1 MPTVHKEVLVHVE
14 PDLVWDAVRDVGA
27 LHTRLVPGFVTHVEM
42 VAGVEPPV
50 RDVTFASG
58 MVLREHIVTLDD
70 TQRRLVWS
78 IESDQV
84 RHHNGAMQVFDAG
97 PGLTRVTWIADVLP
111 QAMADA
117 FSPLMGQGMEIM
129 KTHLE
134 GKT

>member
-1 MPTVHKEVLVHVE
+1 MPTVHKEILIQASPE
-14 PDLVWDAVRDVGA
+14 DVWSAVRDVGA

-42 VAGVEPPV
+42 VADASPPA
-50 RDVTFASG
+50 RMVTFASG
-58 MVLREHIVTLDD
+58 MILKEHIVSVDD

-78 IESDQV
+78 IESDNV

-117 FSPLMGQGMEIM
+117 FTPLMGQGMEIM
-129 KTHLE
+129 KAHLE
-134 GKT
+134 GEQ

>member
-1 MPTVHKEVLVHVE
+1 MPTVHKEILVKVSSAT
-14 PDLVWDAVRDVGA
+14 VWAAVRDVGA
-27 LHTRLVPGFVTHVEM
+27 LHTGLVPGFVTNVEM
-42 VAGVEPPV
+42 VAGAEPPA
-50 RDVTFASG
+50 RMVTFASG
-58 MVLREHIVTLDD
+58 MVLKEHIVAVDD

-129 KTHLE
+129 KAHLE
-134 GKT
+134 GQG

>member
-1 MPTVHKEVLVHVE
+1 MPTVHKEILIKVPSE
-14 PDLVWDAVRDVGA
+14 TVWAAVRDVGA
-27 LHTRLVPGFVTHVEM
+27 LHTGLVPGFVTHVEM
-42 VAGVEPPV
+42 VPGAEPPA
-50 RDVTFASG
+50 RMVTFASG
-58 MVLREHIVTLDD
+58 MVLKEHIVTVDD